1 MSDFNL
7 QSEYKPAG
15 DQPKA
20 IQELVKGVLSKDPF
34 QVLLGV
40 TGSGKTFTMANLIQ
54 EVNRPTLILTH
65 NKTLAGQLYQEF
77 RSFFPENAVEYFVS
91 YYDYYQPEA
100 YVVTTDTFIEKDA
113 GINDEIDKL
122 RMRATTSLL
131 TRNDVIVVASVSCI
145 YGLGNPKDYKD
156 MMLALTVGQ
165 EIERDDILK
174 SLVKIQYNRNDIQ
187 LDRGCFRVRGDVV
200 EIHPAYDDYLY
211 RIEMFGDEIESL
223 ARVHSLTG
231 KVLNIKE
238 SISIAPAKHFVT
250 KEENMDRVLQDIS
263 VELDSRLKEL
273 KNEDKILEYQRL
285 ESRVKYD
292 MEMLDETGF
301 CSGIENY
308 SRIIENRPPGSRPS
322 TLFDF
327 FPQDA
332 LFLIDES
339 HVSIPQVGGMFNGDQ
354 ARKSNLVEYGFRLP
368 SAMDNRP
375 MKFQEFEERYFDS
388 VVYISATPGN
398 YELEKSEGVVVEQV
412 IRPTGLLDPKIEI
425 HSIENQLDHLVT
437 EIKEVILRDERVLV
451 TTLTKKMAE
460 DLSDYLND
468 LNLKV
473 RYLHSDI
480 KTPERA
486 EILKDLRIGTFDVLI
501 GINLLREGLDIPE
514 ASLVAI
520 LDADKEGFL
529 RSHRSL
535 IQTMGR
541 ASRNVNGKVILFADR
556 VTDSMKSAIDET
568 SRRREIQETHNQ
580 EHGITPKTVR
590 RKIGEDLKVYD
601 PLQDVKVSTKL
612 EESSEM
618 NLEELEAK
626 MHQAAAELNFE
637 EAARLRDLLQS
648 KGV

>member
-285 ESRVKYD
+285 KSRVKYD

-398 YELEKSEGVVVEQV
+398 YEMEKSEGVVVEQV

-568 SRRREIQETHNQ
+568 SRRRKIQETHNQ
-580 EHGITPKTVR
+580 DHGITPKTVR

-618 NLEELEAK
+618 NVEELEAK